1 MQYLTSERVFLS
13 CVVNIVGYCYS
24 NKANRKVASRVS
36 FPIYTF
42 GVVYIKKKSVCLR
55 PHDRSENFYDAR
67 Y

>member
-36 FPIYTF
+36 FPIYMF
-42 GVVYIKKKSVCLR
+42 GVVYIKKKECVLKA
-55 PHDRSENFYDAR
+55 AR
-67 Y
+67 QK